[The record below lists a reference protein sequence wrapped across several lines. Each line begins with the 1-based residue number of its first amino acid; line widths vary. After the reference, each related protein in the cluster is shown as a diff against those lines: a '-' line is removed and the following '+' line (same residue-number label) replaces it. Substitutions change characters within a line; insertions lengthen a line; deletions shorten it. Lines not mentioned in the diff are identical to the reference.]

1 LNFTKFF
8 AAAFAVLI
16 GGSSLLAH
24 DAFKDPLEERYN
36 LKSVSCKTCHPN
48 NKDRSIHNKFGLYYE
63 EALKGHDITKK
74 FNAAA
79 EEGEEAQEKYEKEMV
94 KLFKEAMKVVEKKSM
109 TFEDM
114 IKAGL
119 LNGTKLKK
127 TTTAD
132 KDNSKSEADEKT
144 KSDK

>member
-1 LNFTKFF
+1 MNFTKFV

-24 DAFKDPLEERYN
+24 DAFKDPFMERYN
-36 LKSVSCKTCHPN
+36 LKSLSCKTCHPN
-48 NKDRSIHNKFGLYYE
+48 NKDRSIHNKFGDYYE

-79 EEGEEAQEKYEKEMV
+79 EKGEEAQDEYEKEMV

-114 IKAGL
+114 IKAGM
-119 LNGTKLKK
+119 LNGTKLDTKK
-127 TTTAD
+127 MAD
-132 KDNSKSEADEKT
+132 KKDAAKSDDKA